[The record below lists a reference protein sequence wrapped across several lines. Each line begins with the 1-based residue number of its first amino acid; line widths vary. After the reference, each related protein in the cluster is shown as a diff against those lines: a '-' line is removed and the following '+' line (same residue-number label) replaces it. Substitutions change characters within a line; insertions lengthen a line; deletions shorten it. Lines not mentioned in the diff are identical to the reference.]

1 MALTAAQ
8 ARIHAPTKPHDWD
21 DGPRA
26 EAVTWG
32 RAWRPVLRAIAAVQ
46 GRSATRWLL
55 FWLFAIAFKY
65 SRPNSSTLWYLTCAE
80 WILQQP
86 RLHVQ

>member
-8 ARIHAPTKPHDWD
+8 ARIHAPTKPRDWD

-32 RAWRPVLRAIAAVQ
+32 RAWRPVLRAIAPFKA
-46 GRSATRWLL
+46 RNRPLL
-55 FWLFAIAFKY
+55 F
-65 SRPNSSTLWYLTCAE
+65 LTFSDQNN
-80 WILQQP
+80 L
-86 RLHVQ
+86 